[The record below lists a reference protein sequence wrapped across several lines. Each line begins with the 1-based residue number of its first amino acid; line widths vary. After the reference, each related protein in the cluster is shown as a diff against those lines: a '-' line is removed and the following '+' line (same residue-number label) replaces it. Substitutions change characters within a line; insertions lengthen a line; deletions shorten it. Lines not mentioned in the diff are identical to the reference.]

1 MRRWAP
7 VLALAIVLLL
17 TANLALAAKELRA
30 IARPGWDEDRTLVI
44 LVIGS
49 DWGAPRPGSPLDGRA
64 DGLHIIAVDTRK
76 HRATI
81 IDIPRDAMVGG
92 QKVNAH
98 LVFGGPGRLKSVMS
112 SYTGLDIDYF
122 ALTSFRGLR
131 TMVRKMGGVRITLD
145 RSIRDSASRANLPG
159 GKQKLGGS
167 EALAFTRARKT
178 VPGGDFTRTKHQGQ
192 LLRAAHRQIRQRQ
205 SDLPTLTRLIGA
217 FARNT
222 QTDIPPRQLFRLASL
237 AVKIKP
243 RNVKQVPLSG
253 PVGFAGAQSVV
264 FLRPGSAFS
273 DIRRG
278 RIGR

>member
-1 MRRWAP
+1 MRRWYP
-7 VLALAIVLLL
+7 LLAAVIALLL
-17 TANLALAAKELRA
+17 TANASLAAKSLRA
-30 IARPGWDEDRTLVI
+30 VARPGWDSERTLVI

-49 DWGAPRPGSPLDGRA
+49 DWGAPRPGSPLEGRA
-64 DGLHIIAVDTRK
+64 DGLHLIAVDTRK

-81 IDIPRDAMVGG
+81 IDFPRDAVVAG

-98 LVFGGPGRLKSVMS
+98 LALGGPRRLKSVMS
-112 SYTGLDIDYF
+112 RYTGLDIDYY

-131 TMVRKMGGVRITLD
+131 SLVRTMGGVRITLD
-145 RSIRDSASRANLPG
+145 RPIYDAAAQARLRG
-159 GKQKLGGS
+159 GTMKLNGDQ
-167 EALAFTRARKT
+167 ALAFSRARKT

-192 LLRAAHRQIRQRQ
+192 LLRAAHRQIRERQ
-205 SDLPTLTRLIGA
+205 SDLPTLTRLLGA

-222 QTDIPPRQLFRLASL
+222 DTDIPPRQLFGLASL

-243 RNVKQVPLSG
+243 RDVRQVPLSG
-253 PVGFAGAQSVV
+253 PTGFAGSQSVV
-264 FLRPGSAFS
+264 FLRAGSAFS

>member
-7 VLALAIVLLL
+7 VLAVVIVLLL

-30 IARPGWDEDRTLVI
+30 IARPGWDNDRTLVI

-49 DWGAPRPGSPLDGRA
+49 DWGAPRPGSPLEGRA
-64 DGLHIIAVDTRK
+64 DGLHVIAVDTRR

-81 IDIPRDAMVGG
+81 IDIPRESVVAG

-98 LVFGGPGRLKSVMS
+98 LALGGPGRLKSVMS
-112 SYTGLDIDYF
+112 SYTGLDIDFF

-145 RSIRDSASRANLPG
+145 RPIRDSASRANLRG
-159 GKQKLGGS
+159 GTQKLGGAK
-167 EALAFTRARKT
+167 ALAFSRARKT

-205 SDLPTLTRLIGA
+205 SDLPTLTRLVGA

-237 AVKIKP
+237 AVNIKP
-243 RNVKQVPLSG
+243 RNVKQVALSG
-253 PVGFAGAQSVV
+253 PTGFAGAQSVV
-264 FLRPGSAFS
+264 FLRTGSAFS